1 MAEEKQVDV
10 VVIGGGA
17 AGLSA
22 ALTLARARRT
32 VVVVDAREPRNA
44 PAAGVHGWLTRDG
57 IPPAA
62 LVTIGAREVE
72 QYGGRIRYARAMAAR
87 RTPDGFV
94 VDTDRGGRGG
104 RRPAGAGR
112 PELHANPQQAA
123 RAATKPWLRRCACSC
138 VSDSL
143 SSRAELYLRCGSCTW
158 PKTSGSRS

>member
-94 VDTDRGGRGG
+94 VDTDRGGAVEGGAAEIRHRRGEAKHTKGTRRGTLGPG
-104 RRPAGAGR
+104 RVGSGNRVP
-112 PELHANPQQAA
+112 
-123 RAATKPWLRRCACSC
+123 T
-138 VSDSL
+138 
-143 SSRAELYLRCGSCTW
+143 SR
-158 PKTSGSRS
+158 

>member
-94 VDTDRGGRGG
+94 VDTDRGGAVEGT
-104 RRPAGAGR
+104 
-112 PELHANPQQAA
+112 PQQGGA
-123 RAATKPWLRRCACSC
+123 RVASQKTPIAPPSC
-138 VSDSL
+138 CT
-143 SSRAELYLRCGSCTW
+143 SRARLDTTPPPVGCRRGSAIRAHPRRGRC
-158 PKTSGSRS
+158 

>member
-94 VDTDRGGRGG
+94 VDGSTTAYLEAGSGEPVVLLHGG
-104 RRPAGAGR
+104 
-112 PELHANPQQAA
+112 E
-123 RAATKPWLRRCACSC
+123 
-138 VSDSL
+138 
-143 SSRAELYLRCGSCTW
+143 
-158 PKTSGSRS
+158 